1 MTRVALATLVVL
13 CATPASADPLPP
25 GSIGG
30 VFGLA
35 SGAGADAKRLGFGY
49 MVGAQAAW
57 QPMDTSQRV
66 NWAAKWSA
74 LFGTMYGA
82 DAARIGSELL
92 TLKMD
97 LMPGVRIRPGT
108 NPSRYLTLRAG
119 GVLLRTNQVIPTKM
133 SRSFVGAI
141 ASIGVDQYVS
151 GLLVSIDLR
160 YSMIGTGPAE
170 LALVIGLGKTGP

>member
-1 MTRVALATLVVL
+1 MRAAVAIAAMLV
-13 CATPASADPLPP
+13 ASTANADPLPP

-30 VFGLA
+30 AIGLA
-35 SGAGADAKRLGFGY
+35 SGTGADAKRLGFGY
-49 MVGAQAAW
+49 MLGAQAAW
-57 QPMDTSQRV
+57 QPMDTNQRI

-74 LFGTMYGA
+74 VFGTMYGA

-108 NPSRYLTLRAG
+108 NPSRYITLRAG
-119 GVLLRTNQVIPTKM
+119 GVVLRTDQVIPSKM
-133 SRSFVGAI
+133 TRSFVGAI
-141 ASIGVDQYVS
+141 ASIGIDQYVS
-151 GLLVSIDLR
+151 GLLVSVDLR

-170 LALVIGLGKTGP
+170 LGLVFGLAKTGP